1 MKAKLKHIKAAFEY
15 FGYELEPYI
24 KSESDLSLEI
34 ENSKNLEHQLLTSLE
49 EGKESLKQL
58 IEYREILEQ
67 IKAQIK
73 VEEYK
78 DLNPNAKGVF
88 RI

>member
-1 MKAKLKHIKAAFEY
+1 MKAKLKHIKAAFAF
-15 FGYELEPYI
+15 FGYECPSEF
-24 KSESDLSLEI
+24 KSESDISLEI
-34 ENSKNLEHQLLTSLE
+34 ENCKNLEHQLLVSIE
-49 EGKESLKQL
+49 EGKETLKSL
-58 IEYREILEQ
+58 IEQRENLEQ

-88 RI
+88 LI